1 MTIARKEVTMA
12 SKVCVQS
19 SVTAHPQSGFN
30 NWQNLLRAQLQPKL
44 VMRKATDE
52 EFTYIREHLD
62 IFKQLFTDQDL
73 IQLIRKNRTEVHH
86 MNMGVNHIKIELKPV
101 FEDDPDELRHYR
113 IYFTASIVRLDRD
126 GAESQL
132 THQVYQTNVKI
143 YKF

>member
-1 MTIARKEVTMA
+1 MKEVTMA

-19 SVTAHPQSGFN
+19 SVDADPKSGFN
-30 NWQNLLRAQLQPKL
+30 NWQNFLHAQMHPLLVL
-44 VMRKATDE
+44 RKATDE
-52 EFTYIREHLD
+52 EFTYVREHLD
-62 IFKQLFTDQDL
+62 IFKQLFTDDDL

-86 MNMGVNHIKIELKPV
+86 MNMGVNHMKIELKPV